1 MKKDRYII
9 SITFFLDSKYAQA
22 RVSSYKDISNY
33 VWDTTRPEY
42 FDDTDTGRVLV
53 MPLICLET
61 KDFPQDLVQQLSIEV
76 YSSIRGDFGT
86 MGGLWLRRK
95 ELLQSKLISMICRS
109 IPGFNVSRLI
119 KL

>member
-9 SITFFLDSKYAQA
+9 SISFFLHSKHAQA
-22 RVSSYKDISNY
+22 QVSSYKDISNY

-42 FDDTDTGRVLV
+42 FDDPGVLV

-61 KDFPQDLVQQLSIEV
+61 KNYSRDLVQQLSIEV

-86 MGGLWLRRK
+86 IGGLWLRRK
-95 ELLQSKLISMICRS
+95 ELLQNKIISMICRS
-109 IPGFNVSRLI
+109 IPGFNISRVIRL
-119 KL
+119 

>member
-9 SITFFLDSKYAQA
+9 SISFFLGSRYAQA
-22 RVSSYKDISNY
+22 QVSSYKDISNY

-42 FDDTDTGRVLV
+42 FDDTEVLV

-61 KDFPQDLVQQLSIEV
+61 KDYPQDLVQQLSVEV

-95 ELLQSKLISMICRS
+95 ELLQNKIISMICRS
-109 IPGFNVSRLI
+109 IPCFNVSRVIRL
-119 KL
+119 